1 MRKWGSA
8 VLAAAVFASTASF
21 AGTDA
26 QNQGTLAPGGAAG
39 VEKAEGVSTGTV
51 MAIVGIAVGAA
62 IIAEIASNGSSGGS
76 VSTTTTGSP

>member
-8 VLAAAVFASTASF
+8 VLAAALVASTGSF

-39 VEKAEGVSTGTV
+39 VEKAQGMAPGTI
-51 MAIVGIAVGAA
+51 MAVVGIAVAAA
-62 IIAEIASNGSSGGS
+62 IVAEIASNGSNGGS
-76 VSTTTTGSP
+76 VSTTTTGFP

>member
-8 VLAAAVFASTASF
+8 VLAATLFASTASF

-39 VEKAEGVSTGTV
+39 VEKAQGMAPGTI
-51 MAIVGIAVGAA
+51 MAVVGIAIGAA
-62 IIAEIASNGSSGGS
+62 IVAEIASNGSSGGS
-76 VSTTTTGSP
+76 VSTTTSTTP